1 MESTRTRGIAVIFPV
16 SHALLASLPVKPP
29 GEWWPWLGF
38 RGRLATLRS
47 VLDFREHRQPDCQ
60 PLGGSMNHRK
70 EAFAR
75 VKIDDLL
82 KDAGW
87 NLADGS
93 SVLFEEKLA
102 DGTKADYV
110 LCDRQGRP
118 MAVLEAK
125 NASVDLVAAQ
135 GQGRHYAEQLGVPFV
150 FLSNG
155 EEVWLLDRETDAHAR
170 RIDGFY
176 GQDDLERRA
185 AVRQFR
191 RDLSTVGID
200 RNIVDRGYQIDCI
213 NALSAQVACGRRKL
227 LVEMA
232 TGTGKTR
239 TAAAFIKRLFQA
251 NIVTRVLFLVDRIAL
266 ARQAEEAFTDHLR
279 DYPSHVLR
287 PGRCFDRAKCI
298 MIATLQTMI
307 AEYRTLSP
315 GYFDL
320 VVTDECHRSIY
331 GRWSATLRHF
341 DGIQLGL
348 TATPCTADTDML
360 PDPEDGSFVRDTL
373 QFFELDQPT
382 FRYTLHQAIQE
393 AHLVPYRIYRARTVK
408 TAAREGFT
416 VKREEL
422 DWSAMDQRTRAE
434 FEDLFARSDPITVDP
449 QSLERTFTIPERNRA
464 LVREFR
470 DQALTP
476 GDSLGKTIV
485 FAVTRRH
492 AETLAQMFDDHFA
505 DLKPRPTV
513 RYADFVVSD
522 MGGGP
527 APDASAVI
535 KRFKEE
541 DYPAILV
548 SVNMLDTGF
557 DCPEVVNLVMA
568 RFTQS
573 TILYRQMRGRGT
585 RQAPHIGKTRFTIFD
600 FAGVTDLHGDNED
613 GIDSR
618 PTTTSG
624 RSPGLGEPRMLLTLD
639 VDDHIDP
646 LSRDWW
652 TLDEN
657 GRIVRS
663 PEQEARAAE
672 MGIRF
677 EAWRGE
683 HETFNAEQARWVELI
698 GSRVQADATE
708 MDGLG
713 EWSFDEHPLNALGG
727 YDQARRVFGGAD
739 ALGKLI
745 AGINAVVF
753 TKRQAPDQTRNAG
766 EH

>member
-1 MESTRTRGIAVIFPV
+1 
-16 SHALLASLPVKPP
+16 
-29 GEWWPWLGF
+29 
-38 RGRLATLRS
+38 
-47 VLDFREHRQPDCQ
+47 
-60 PLGGSMNHRK
+60 
-70 EAFAR
+70 
-75 VKIDDLL
+75 
-82 KDAGW
+82 
-87 NLADGS
+87 
-93 SVLFEEKLA
+93 
-102 DGTKADYV
+102 
-110 LCDRQGRP
+110 
-118 MAVLEAK
+118 
-125 NASVDLVAAQ
+125 
-135 GQGRHYAEQLGVPFV
+135 
-150 FLSNG
+150 
-155 EEVWLLDRETDAHAR
+155 
-170 RIDGFY
+170 
-176 GQDDLERRA
+176 
-185 AVRQFR
+185 
-191 RDLSTVGID
+191 
-200 RNIVDRGYQIDCI
+200 
-213 NALSAQVACGRRKL
+213 
-227 LVEMA
+227 MA

-251 NIVTRVLFLVDRIAL
+251 SVITRVLFLVDRIAL
-266 ARQAEEAFTDHLR
+266 ARQEEDAFTDHLR
-279 DYPSHVLR
+279 DYPCHVLR
-287 PGRCFDRAKCI
+287 PGRCFDRAKRVT
-298 MIATLQTMI
+298 IATLQTMI
-307 AEYRTLSP
+307 AEYRRLSP

-331 GRWSATLRHF
+331 GKWSATLRHF

-360 PDPEDGSFVRDTL
+360 PDPEDGLFVRDTL

-382 FRYTLHQAIQE
+382 FRYTLRQAIQE

-434 FEDLFARSDPITVDP
+434 FKNLFARSDTITVDP
-449 QSLERTFTIPERNRA
+449 QSLERKFTIPERNRA

-470 DQALTP
+470 DQALVT
-476 GDSLGKTIV
+476 GHSLGKPIV
-485 FAVTRRH
+485 FAVIRRH
-492 AETLAQMFDDHFA
+492 AETLAQMFDSHFV

-541 DYPAILV
+541 DHLAILV

-568 RFTQS
+568 RFTRS

-585 RQAPHIGKTRFTIFD
+585 RQAPYIGKEKFTIFD

-613 GIDSR
+613 GIDGS
-618 PTTTSG
+618 PIATSSH
-624 RSPGLGEPRMLLTLD
+624 SPGLGEPGMLLTLD

-646 LSRDWW
+646 LSRDWL
-652 TLDEN
+652 TLDEH

-663 PEQEARAAE
+663 S
-672 MGIRF
+672 
-677 EAWRGE
+677 E
-683 HETFNAEQARWVELI
+683 HEARWVELI
-698 GSRVQADATE
+698 GSRVQADAMN
-708 MDGLG
+708 MDGFG

-745 AGINAVVF
+745 AGINAVVCGQPE
-753 TKRQAPDQTRNAG
+753 TTDQAANAG
-766 EH
+766 EQ